1 MPVRSPTTSR
11 QSIRSSDVHE
21 RTVREVSADQERR
34 DEEQPAKSLGPV
46 DLARSVLSWIVV
58 AMATMVVVW
67 VLVFA
72 VTRGDLVGLVAAVAV
87 GFLLV
92 GMALFRRRRR

>member
-1 MPVRSPTTSR
+1 MPMLSPTTSP
-11 QSIRSSDVHE
+11 QSIRSSDVPE
-21 RTVREVSADQERR
+21 RTVRNVSADQERR
-34 DEEQPAKSLGPV
+34 DEEQPAKTLGPV

-58 AMATMVVVW
+58 AMATLVVVW

-72 VTRGDLVGLVAAVAV
+72 VTRGDVLGLVAVVAV

-92 GMALFRRRRR
+92 SMALFRRRRR